1 MRPASPSRSALRRP
15 SLLLAAPVA
24 LALLLSAC
32 GDEGSSKDQA
42 GASPS
47 ASTSAPAP
55 AASDSASATPS
66 DSASAAATS
75 CEAVAG
81 DDLVVLTDDKKLQTV
96 DNIIPAISTGVAKA
110 PLTTALDKVSAALS
124 QDALNAL
131 NKKTDIS
138 RVTPVNAA
146 KAFVSDNKLGD
157 GLSGG
162 SGKIVV
168 GAANFSENQTVAN
181 IYAGVLDAAGYDAS
195 VKTLG
200 NRELY
205 EPSLEKGAISV
216 VPEYA
221 GTLTE
226 FLNKKQNGATAKP
239 IASGDLDATVQGLT
253 GLGTKAKLSFGK
265 PAAAADQ
272 NAFAT
277 TKAFADKYQVTT
289 LSELGAKCGSGLV
302 LGGPPECPQ
311 RPFCQPGL
319 ESSYSLT
326 FGSFTS
332 LDAGGPLSK
341 NALKSGKVAL
351 ALVFS
356 SDASLAG

>member
-1 MRPASPSRSALRRP
+1 MSRP
-15 SLLLAAPVA
+15 SLLRPTGLLAVPVA
-24 LALLLSAC
+24 LALLLAGC
-32 GDEGSSKDQA
+32 GDDGSSKDDA
-42 GASPS
+42 GASTTPS
-47 ASTSAPAP
+47 AAASTSAAP
-55 AASDSASATPS
+55 SDTASASTAPS
-66 DSASAAATS
+66 SAAATT
-75 CEAVAG
+75 CAPVAG
-81 DDLVVLTDDKKLQTV
+81 TDLVVLTDDKKLQTV
-96 DNIIPAISTGVAKA
+96 DNLIPAISTAVAKPA
-110 PLTTALDKVSAALS
+110 LTAALDKASAALS

-138 RVTPVNAA
+138 RVTPANAA
-146 KAFVSDNKLGD
+146 KAFVSDNKLAD

-162 SGKIVV
+162 SGSIVV

-181 IYAGVLDAAGYDAS
+181 IYADVLKAAGFSTS

-205 EPSLEKGAISV
+205 EPALEKGSISV

-226 FLNKKQNGATAKP
+226 FLNKKQNGASAKP
-239 IASGDLDATVQGLT
+239 VASGDLDATVAGLT
-253 GLGTKAKLSFGK
+253 TLGTKAKLTFGK

-277 TKAFADKYQVTT
+277 TKAFADKYQLAT
-289 LSELGAKCGSGLV
+289 LSDLGTKCAGGVS

-319 ESSYSLT
+319 ESTYGLKVS
-326 FGSFTS
+326 GFTA

-341 NALKSGKVAL
+341 NALKSGKVAVS
-351 ALVFS
+351 LVFS